1 MVLVIGFDLAGGG
14 IEPQYGAGIEIVA
27 GMHFTR
33 PWRRVADAPINGL
46 GVLVVGA
53 GHPGGAAA
61 GLPVVAFPGVM
72 AGLALAGDG
81 EGSPQLLAVFGIEGR
96 DITADTELAAGAA
109 DNDFAVDDQRHQGH
123 VLPLLV
129 VLDLLVPDHLAGL

>member
-1 MVLVIGFDLAGGG
+1 MVLVIGLDLAGAG
-14 IEPQYGAGIEIVA
+14 IEPQHGAGIEIVA
-27 GMHFTR
+27 WMQGTR
-33 PWRRVADAPINGL
+33 PSCGVAAAPIDGL

-61 GLPVVAFPGVM
+61 GLPVVALPGVM

-96 DITADTELAAGAA
+96 DITADTELAAGA
-109 DNDFAVDDQRHQGH
+109 
-123 VLPLLV
+123 
-129 VLDLLVPDHLAGL
+129 